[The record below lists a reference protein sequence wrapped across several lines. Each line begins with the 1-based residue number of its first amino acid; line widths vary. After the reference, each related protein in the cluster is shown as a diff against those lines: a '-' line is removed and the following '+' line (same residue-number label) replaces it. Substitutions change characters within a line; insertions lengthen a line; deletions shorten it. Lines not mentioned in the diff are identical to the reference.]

1 MRTERAVSCLAV
13 GHVTLDAYPGD
24 EPAGVKLEVGGS
36 VAYAA
41 RTWQALGAWVRV
53 VTAAGPD
60 FPRVADAGWEVRAS
74 TKTTMFSNTYDGEG
88 NRRQHLVSRAEPL
101 AAPPEI
107 TRPAHPAD
115 VAFLCPVLHDFA
127 PRPWIAALAGTPLL
141 AAGLQGWLKHAGPG
155 GVVEYGPRCD
165 PADFRGLQVAFLSEE
180 DLAGRLDWL
189 DRLCAVVSTVYL
201 TQGRAGA
208 RVFHRGEVQHIG
220 PCPAHEV
227 DPTGAGDTFAA
238 ATLWALA
245 QGEGVVEAGGWGAAA
260 ASIMVEHTAVAPVEA
275 LRQTPERRAHGG
287 APNEKGCPPG
297 SLFHGV
303 STRPS
308 GGGCFACVA
317 SRGDDGQE

>member
-1 MRTERAVSCLAV
+1 MKTERAVSCLAV
-13 GHVTLDAYPGD
+13 GHVTLDAYPEG
-24 EPAGVKLEVGGS
+24 LLLGGS
-36 VAYAA
+36 VAYST
-41 RTWQALGAWVRV
+41 RVWQALGAQVQV
-53 VTAAGPD
+53 ITAAGRDLPTLPPE
-60 FPRVADAGWEVRAS
+60 FEVRPS
-74 TKTTMFSNTYDGEG
+74 EKTTRFSNTYDGEG
-88 NRRQHLVSRAEPL
+88 NRRQVLVGQAEVL
-101 AAPPEI
+101 VAGEI
-107 TRPAHPAD
+107 HAPAD

-127 PRPWIAALAGTPLL
+127 PRPWIAALAGTPVL

-245 QGEGVVEAGGWGAAA
+245 QGEGVVEAGCWGAAA
-260 ASIMVEHTAVAPVEA
+260 ASIMVEHRAVAPLEA
-275 LRQTPERRAHGG
+275 LRQTAERRAHMG
-287 APNEKGCPPG
+287 
-297 SLFHGV
+297 
-303 STRPS
+303 RPK
-308 GGGCFACVA
+308 
-317 SRGDDGQE
+317 

>member
-1 MRTERAVSCLAV
+1 MKTESAVSCLAV

-24 EPAGVKLEVGGS
+24 EPAGVELEVGGS

-60 FPRVADAGWEVRAS
+60 FPPVADAGWEVRPS
-74 TKTTMFSNTYDGEG
+74 EKTTRFSNTYDGEG
-88 NRRQHLVSRAEPL
+88 NRRQVLVGQAEAL
-101 AAPPEI
+101 VAGEI
-107 TRPAHPAD
+107 HAPAD

-127 PRPWIAALAGTPLL
+127 PRPWIAALAGTPVL

-165 PADFRGLQVAFLSEE
+165 PADFRGLHVAFLSEE

-189 DRLCAVVSTVYL
+189 DRLCSIVSTVYL

-245 QGEGVVEAGGWGAAA
+245 QGEGVVEAGCWGAAA
-260 ASIMVEHTAVAPVEA
+260 ASIMVEHRAVAPLEA
-275 LRQTPERRAHGG
+275 LRQIAERRWRF
-287 APNEKGCPPG
+287 K
-297 SLFHGV
+297 
-303 STRPS
+303 
-308 GGGCFACVA
+308 
-317 SRGDDGQE
+317 